1 MLRFAN
7 RALVRVA
14 SWVLMALAAGDASAQ
29 TFPGG
34 WLPLTQHDAELG
46 DQFDNTFAIPA
57 IDIVCK
63 KVNHAAFVASD
74 VGYLYFRLRI
84 AGSPLNI
91 ANHYYPY
98 LWACLLD
105 IDADPQTY
113 ELLAG
118 VDGLGSPK
126 TVDLDQ
132 NTSTATPDDIG
143 DPAETQLITY
153 DPANNAQNAPAGSAL
168 GGGTDYF
175 LDWAIAWT
183 DLNTGGLA
191 QGTAFRVACGTST
204 SATSLNGADILD
216 AGLGSKS
223 FSADV
228 SDALICDGKGCQY
241 DALFKDGFEG
251 P

>member
-7 RALVRVA
+7 RVFVGVT
-14 SWVLMALAAGDASAQ
+14 SWVLMAFAADASAQ
-29 TFPGG
+29 SFPGG
-34 WLPLTQHDAELG
+34 WLPLTQHNAELG
-46 DQFDNTFAIPA
+46 DPFDNTFAIPA
-57 IDIVCK
+57 IDIVGN
-63 KVNHAAFVASD
+63 KVNPGAYVASD

-91 ANHYYPY
+91 ASHYYPY

-105 IDADPQTY
+105 VDADPQTY

-132 NTSTATPDDIG
+132 NTATGTPDDIG
-143 DPAETQLITY
+143 DPAETQLIAY
-153 DPANNAQNAPAGSAL
+153 DAAINAQNAPAGSAL

-191 QGTAFRVACGTST
+191 QSTAFRVACGTST

-223 FSADV
+223 FSANV
-228 SDALICDGKGCQY
+228 SDAVICDGKGCQY